1 MESEL
6 QKLLEQLNQLN
17 QQENLEQK
25 LALFEQVNERFTS
38 ITAQKTA
45 KLDQALTL
53 KIIEAYQQ
61 FIQTAQESKTS
72 LSKEIAR
79 LNQENQAL
87 KKYVPLE
94 ELSGIELYY

>member
-25 LALFEQVNERFTS
+25 IALFEQVNERFTS

-45 KLDQALTL
+45 KLDQALML

-61 FIQTAQESKTS
+61 FIQTAQENKTS

>member
-25 LALFEQVNERFTS
+25 IALFEQVNERFTS
-38 ITAQKTA
+38 ITAQNTA
-45 KLDQALTL
+45 KFDQALML

>member
-45 KLDQALTL
+45 KLDQVLML

-79 LNQENQAL
+79 LNQDNQAL

>member
-45 KLDQALTL
+45 KLDQALML

>member
-1 MESEL
+1 VESEL

-45 KLDQALTL
+45 KLDQALML

>member
-25 LALFEQVNERFTS
+25 IALFEQINERFTS

-45 KLDQALTL
+45 KLDQALML

>member
-38 ITAQKTA
+38 IAAQKTA
-45 KLDQALTL
+45 KLAQALML

-61 FIQTAQESKTS
+61 FIQTAQENKTS

>member
-25 LALFEQVNERFTS
+25 IALFEQVNERFTS

-45 KLDQALTL
+45 KLDQALML

-72 LSKEIAR
+72 LSKDIAR

>member
-25 LALFEQVNERFTS
+25 IALFEQVNERFTS
-38 ITAQKTA
+38 ITAQKTT
-45 KLDQALTL
+45 KLDQALML

>member
-45 KLDQALTL
+45 KLDQALML
-53 KIIEAYQQ
+53 KIIKAYQQ

>member
-38 ITAQKTA
+38 IAAQKTA
-45 KLDQALTL
+45 KLDQALML

-61 FIQTAQESKTS
+61 FIQTAQENKTS